1 MSYTSLIQHFKRMAE
16 GYLPEEPYY
25 GEMRPT
31 PRDPIASQ
39 IRAYSTN
46 PNPDQ
51 STNPNPD
58 QSPQKPLKDIIYT
71 ESAVC
76 IPLYQAPSNRIGPSP
91 SFEDATLEI
100 IYTLRKQHLS
110 HGGQIS
116 FPGGRLDPNEKSEQA
131 VAREIEEELSIKAE
145 TVELIGELPTFY
157 LHHSK
162 NKITPFIAWLHD
174 IESMNACPNE
184 VDEIIRV
191 PHEQLLD
198 IKRIKMEQ
206 WTLRNQIYNVPF
218 YYIHRVP
225 LWGATAMITAEWLR
239 FYQTLI
245 ANKNS

>member
-116 FPGGRLDPNEKSEQA
+116 FPGGRLDPM
-131 VAREIEEELSIKAE
+131 
-145 TVELIGELPTFY
+145 
-157 LHHSK
+157 K
-162 NKITPFIAWLHD
+162 NLNKRWL
-174 IESMNACPNE
+174 E
-184 VDEIIRV
+184 R
-191 PHEQLLD
+191 
-198 IKRIKMEQ
+198 
-206 WTLRNQIYNVPF
+206 
-218 YYIHRVP
+218 
-225 LWGATAMITAEWLR
+225 
-239 FYQTLI
+239 
-245 ANKNS
+245 

>member
-16 GYLPEEPYY
+16 GYCPEEPYY
-25 GEMRPT
+25 CEMHPT
-31 PRDPIASQ
+31 PRDTIASQ
-39 IRAYSTN
+39 IRTYGTNQNPDHSTN
-46 PNPDQ
+46 QNPDL
-51 STNPNPD
+51 
-58 QSPQKPLKDIIYT
+58 SPQKPLKGVLYT

-76 IPLYQAPSNRIGPSP
+76 IPLYQAPSNHEGPTP
-91 SFEDATLEI
+91 LFEDAKLEL

-162 NKITPFIAWLHD
+162 HKITPFIAWLHD

-198 IKRIKMEQ
+198 TKRIKMEQ

-239 FYQTLI
+239 FYQTLT

>member
-25 GEMRPT
+25 CEMRPT
-31 PRDPIASQ
+31 PKDIIASPFQ
-39 IRAYSTN
+39 THSTN
-46 PNPDQ
+46 Q
-51 STNPNPD
+51 NPD
-58 QSPQKPLKDIIYT
+58 QSPQKPLQDIVYT

-76 IPLYQAPSNRIGPSP
+76 IPLYQTPSNRVGPTP

-162 NKITPFIAWLHD
+162 HKITPFIAWLHD
-174 IESMNACPNE
+174 IENMNACPNE

-198 IKRIKMEQ
+198 TKRIRTEQ

-239 FYQTLI
+239 FYQILT
-245 ANKNS
+245 ANKNG